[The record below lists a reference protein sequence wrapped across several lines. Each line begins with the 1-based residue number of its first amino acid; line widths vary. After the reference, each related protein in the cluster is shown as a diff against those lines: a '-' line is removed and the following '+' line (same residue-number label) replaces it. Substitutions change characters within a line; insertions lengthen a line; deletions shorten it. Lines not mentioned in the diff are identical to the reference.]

1 VKKRGF
7 LLFQQALV
15 IFIGILLL
23 GASAF
28 AFNQIKNVKIGQLK
42 AESRVVDRALEAWS
56 ASHRQIKEDTVVFT
70 QQGAVFEQKRT
81 YPLTKT
87 DLMEL
92 QSRGFFSSTIDLS
105 LYRYETKNDGADYSL
120 EVVLPDGTL
129 FKSPRSTY

>member
-1 VKKRGF
+1 MKKRGI
-7 LLFQQALV
+7 LLFQSTF
-15 IFIGILLL
+15 FIILGIILL
-23 GASAF
+23 GASTLAF
-28 AFNQIKNVKIGQLK
+28 GQIKNVKIGQLK
-42 AESRVVDRALEAWS
+42 AESRIVDRALEAWA
-56 ASHRQIKEDTVVFT
+56 ASHPQIKEDTVVFT

-81 YPLTKT
+81 YPLLKA

-92 QSRGFFSSTIDLS
+92 QSKGFFPSTIDLS